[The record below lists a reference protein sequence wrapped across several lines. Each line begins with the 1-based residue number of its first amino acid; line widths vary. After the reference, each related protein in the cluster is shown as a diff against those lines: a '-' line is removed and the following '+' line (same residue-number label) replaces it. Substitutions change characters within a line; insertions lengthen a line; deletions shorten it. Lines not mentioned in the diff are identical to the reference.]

1 MFSRCK
7 KVTTYT
13 CSIFMT
19 MQPVIL
25 FITHFGSDYWLGWH
39 FIRDS
44 GSVSTKLELLMVVQ
58 VFGYCFQTQRCKRTL
73 GCQSRPLACH
83 LYFSFCWHMWRSPS
97 SQVGA
102 NYWNVSSS
110 FNTFVYKILLLLA
123 LLLLEFVYQVWIVSV
138 ADSQIRWWI
147 DMTELQPTVHR
158 FCVP

>member
-1 MFSRCK
+1 
-7 KVTTYT
+7 
-13 CSIFMT
+13 
-19 MQPVIL
+19 
-25 FITHFGSDYWLGWH
+25 
-39 FIRDS
+39 
-44 GSVSTKLELLMVVQ
+44 
-58 VFGYCFQTQRCKRTL
+58 
-73 GCQSRPLACH
+73 
-83 LYFSFCWHMWRSPS
+83 MWRSPS

-123 LLLLEFVYQVWIVSV
+123 LLLLGIVYQVWIVSV